1 LPASKSLSFRRQ
13 AIPAER
19 WTVKIKRPKRQD
31 GENMGK
37 VFLDGESLT
46 LEGVRDVAEG
56 RAGVKIHPSVGEK
69 MRRSRNFVEKA
80 LRRREKIYGVTTGF
94 GLLSDRLISLPQID
108 DLQRNLIR
116 SHSVGVGPFFDE
128 ATTRAIMVLRA
139 NVMAKGYSGVR
150 LEVLRRLGDMVN
162 KGVHPLIPE
171 QGSVGASG
179 DLAPLAHLT
188 SVMIGEGEAVY
199 RGQRMPGKK
208 AMEKAGIPL
217 VTLKAKEGLALINGT
232 QVMTAVGLLALL
244 RAEGLCKVADIVG
257 ACTLDALKGT
267 FSAFDPDIQRVRPF
281 PGQLAVARNF
291 QKLGEYDPIAESH
304 KSCSK
309 IQDAY
314 SLRCMPQVHGA
325 VRDALGYVR
334 RTLEVEVNSATDNPL
349 IFAERG
355 KILNCG
361 NFHGEPVAFAMD
373 LLGIVAAELGSI
385 SERRIEKLINPA
397 LSGLPAFLTQKGG
410 LHSGLMMVQVSA
422 ASLVSENKILAHP
435 ASVDSIPTSAD
446 KEDHVS
452 MGTIAARKGRDIV
465 RNVEQIL
472 AMELLCAIQGLEFL
486 LPLHPGRG
494 IYQAYKV
501 VREKVPPIEGD
512 RRFSRDIQEIHSL
525 IESGELLGRVE
536 KVSGSLQ

>member
-1 LPASKSLSFRRQ
+1 MN
-13 AIPAER
+13 
-19 WTVKIKRPKRQD
+19 TVY
-31 GENMGK
+31 
-37 VFLDGESLT
+37 LDGEKLT
-46 LEGVRDVAEG
+46 LEQIQEVAEG
-56 RAGVKIHPSVGEK
+56 RARVRIHPSAREK
-69 MRRSRNFVEKA
+69 MKRSRDFVEKA
-80 LRRREKIYGVTTGF
+80 LRQGEKIYGVTTGF
-94 GLLSDRLISLPQID
+94 GLLCDQLISPPQIEE
-108 DLQRNLIR
+108 LQRNLIR

-128 ATTRAIMVLRA
+128 ATARGIMVLRA
-139 NVMAKGYSGVR
+139 NVMAKGFSGVR
-150 LEVLRRLGDMVN
+150 LDVLRRLVEMIN

-179 DLAPLAHLT
+179 DLAPLAHLS
-188 SVMIGEGEAVY
+188 SVLLGEGEAIY
-199 RGQRMPGKK
+199 QGRRMSGEK
-208 AMEKAGIPL
+208 AMRKAGIPL
-217 VTLKAKEGLALINGT
+217 VTLKAKEGLSLINGT

-244 RAEGLCKVADIVG
+244 RAERLCKVADIVG

-291 QKLGEYDPIAESH
+291 QKLGKYDPIAESH
-304 KSCSK
+304 KSCPK
-309 IQDAY
+309 VQDAY
-314 SLRCMPQVHGA
+314 SIRCMPQVHGA

-361 NFHGEPVAFAMD
+361 NFHGEPVAFALD
-373 LLGIVAAELGSI
+373 LLGIAMAELGSI

-397 LSGLPAFLTQKGG
+397 LSGLPPFLTQKGG

-422 ASLVSENKILAHP
+422 ASLVSENKVLAHP

-452 MGTIAARKGRDIV
+452 MGTIAARKARDIV
-465 RNVEQIL
+465 RNVEQVL
-472 AMELLCAIQGLEFL
+472 AMELLCATQGLEFL

-494 IYQAYKV
+494 IHEAYKV
-501 VREKVPPIEGD
+501 VRQKVPPIKGD
-512 RRFSRDIQEIHSL
+512 RRFSEDIQKIHSL
-525 IESGELLGRVE
+525 IESGELLRSVE
-536 KVSGSLQ
+536 KIAGDLN

>member
-1 LPASKSLSFRRQ
+1 MK
-13 AIPAER
+13 
-19 WTVKIKRPKRQD
+19 
-31 GENMGK
+31 K

-46 LEGVRDVAEG
+46 LEDVQEVAEE
-56 RAGVKIHPSVGEK
+56 RAGVKIHPSAGVK
-69 MRRSRNFVEKA
+69 VKASRVFVEEA
-80 LRRREKIYGVTTGF
+80 LRQGEKIYGVTTGF
-94 GLLSDRLISLPQID
+94 GLLCDQLISLQQIE

-116 SHSVGVGPFFDE
+116 SHSVGVGPLFDE
-128 ATTRAIMVLRA
+128 ATTRAVMVLRG
-139 NVMAKGYSGVR
+139 NVIAKGYSGVR
-150 LEVLRRLGDMVN
+150 LEVLKRLGEMIN

-188 SVMIGEGEAVY
+188 SVLIGEGEAIY
-199 RGQRMPGKK
+199 KGRRMPGKE
-208 AMEKAGIPL
+208 AMKNAGIPL
-217 VTLKAKEGLALINGT
+217 ITLMAKEGLSLINGT

-244 RAEGLCKVADIVG
+244 RAERLCKAADIAG

-291 QKLGEYDPIAESH
+291 QKLGKYDPIAESH
-304 KSCSK
+304 KSCPK

-314 SLRCMPQVHGA
+314 SIRCMPQVHGA

-334 RTLEVEVNSATDNPL
+334 KTLEVEVNSATDNPL

-397 LSGLPAFLTQKGG
+397 LSGLPAFLTKEGG

-422 ASLVSENKILAHP
+422 ASLVSENKVLAHP

-452 MGTIAARKGRDIV
+452 MGTIAARKARDIV

-472 AMELLCAIQGLEFL
+472 AMELLCATQGLEFL

-494 IYQAYKV
+494 IHEAYRV
-501 VREKVPPIEGD
+501 VREKVLPIEGD
-512 RRFSRDIQEIHSL
+512 RGFSEDIKKVHSL
-525 IESGELLGRVE
+525 IESGELLRRVE
-536 KVSGSLQ
+536 KVAGNLH